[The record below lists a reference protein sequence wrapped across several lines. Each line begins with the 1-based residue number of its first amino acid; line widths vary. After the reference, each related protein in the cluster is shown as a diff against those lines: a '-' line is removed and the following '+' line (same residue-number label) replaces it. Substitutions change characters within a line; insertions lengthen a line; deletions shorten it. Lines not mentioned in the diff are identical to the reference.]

1 MKTTILLIGIILASI
16 GTTNFGFKETAKE
29 CGEQDSN
36 SKKTWTTAMQGYLTN
51 SSIRVNDDLY
61 FFIGQPSWRSIK
73 TSQLKKAV
81 LISDIIDAYPTNWIS
96 NYKSVIVT
104 SNNGNKSIG
113 NDIKLTKEQ
122 LLLINGLVV
131 NDELQIEI
139 QYEFKNSVTNKLEGN
154 TMIVNMIVEPEIPAE
169 PTQDYEVMINKT
181 KSDFLSQMNMMK
193 INWMNEFSIS
203 FIINE
208 KGDAKQIQVK
218 TTTGNPKT
226 DSVLVELVK
235 QLPSWTPA
243 KDENNQ
249 PVKQAA
255 VFSVGMNGC

>member
-1 MKTTILLIGIILASI
+1 
-16 GTTNFGFKETAKE
+16 
-29 CGEQDSN
+29 
-36 SKKTWTTAMQGYLTN
+36 MQGYLTN
-51 SSIRVNDDLY
+51 SSMRINDDLY

-73 TSQLKKAV
+73 TSRLKKAV
-81 LISDIIDAYPTNWIS
+81 LISDIIDDYPTSWIS
-96 NYKSVIVT
+96 NYKSVIVS
-104 SNNGNKSIG
+104 SNNGNKSVG

-122 LLLINGLVV
+122 LQLINGLVV
-131 NDELQIEI
+131 NEELQIEI

-154 TMIVNMIVEPEIPAE
+154 TMIVNMIVEPEKPAE
-169 PTQDYEVMINKT
+169 PIQDYEAMINKT

-208 KGDAKQIQVK
+208 MGNAEQIQVK

-235 QLPSWTPA
+235 QLPSWIPA

-249 PVKQAA
+249 PVKQAT